1 MLCTPLAAP
10 ASGTDHLAHCAETA
24 GWRTALSFEQTL
36 GHHTADGRGLG
47 NDKVWG
53 NHTIINVQELWSAID
68 VVRQKIEEIKCKASS
83 RQGSNQRH
91 LTTSPRNF
99 NT

>member
-10 ASGTDHLAHCAETA
+10 ASVTDHLAHCAETA

-36 GHHTADGRGLG
+36 GHHTADGRGLE

-53 NHTIINVQELWSAID
+53 NHMMYKNCGILWAAID
-68 VVRQKIEEIKCKASS
+68 VVRQKHLEESES
-83 RQGSNQRH
+83 
-91 LTTSPRNF
+91 
-99 NT
+99 